1 MHRKNMANYLI
12 DLNPFFSDPKRF
24 LEDLRAVEFSPKGY
38 DCSVQV
44 AIRLVR
50 LSQSIHLT
58 PRQDHVMNQ
67 LVSEAIRRS
76 AARILAKIRGAA
88 WSIPDHRDDH
98 HDLALSAAS
107 KAFQLLVEKHD
118 LMAVPHPSLATYVEV
133 HTRFSSRDAL
143 EDFIYKKRLD
153 ADAGNPLDTT
163 FSKAALER
171 RIRQRR
177 SELGNLSGEKCRVKR
192 AELERM
198 EAILFGART
207 EVRLEYALQE
217 RGDEDRHLGDW
228 LSSDD
233 LLSLST
239 EDMEYIDDTEDYI
252 MPDEQRDFLNL
263 LVQVGQRQ
271 MPVRNLIPYL
281 VGSGEYRAVLGLLE
295 VLKGSAATNPEA
307 AALQEILNTALSSVR
322 KQALRPRKTDRG
334 EVATLFGA
342 CHAYVRGEQGEHEVL
357 AALQAVSA

>member
-1 MHRKNMANYLI
+1 MNSGESYLI
-12 DLNPFFSDPKRF
+12 DLEPFFADPRRF
-24 LEDLRAVEFSPKGY
+24 LEELHTEDFRPKGY
-38 DCSVQV
+38 DCSAQV

-50 LSQSIHLT
+50 LSQSIQLT
-58 PRQDHVMNQ
+58 PRQNHVMNQ
-67 LVSEAIRRS
+67 IVSEAIQR
-76 AARILAKIRGAA
+76 AAAIIIAKIRGAA

-107 KAFQLLVEKHD
+107 KAFQLLVERHD
-118 LMAVPHPSLATYVEV
+118 MTVVPHPNLAVYVET

-153 ADAGNPLDTT
+153 ADAGRPLDTT

-177 SELGNLSGEKCRVKR
+177 SELGNLSGEMRRQKR
-192 AELERM
+192 ADLERM

-217 RGDEDRHLGDW
+217 RGDEDQHLGER

-233 LLSLST
+233 ILSLSI
-239 EDMEYIDDTEDYI
+239 EDIEHTDETEDYT

-263 LVQVGQRQ
+263 LIQVGQRQ
-271 MPVRNLIPYL
+271 VSVRNLIPYL

-295 VLKGSAATNPEA
+295 VLKGSAAANPEA

-342 CHAYVRGEQGEHEVL
+342 CKGYLRGEQGEHEVL